1 MMPDKNELVERL
13 YRLHFKKLFIY
24 ANAVLRDPEQA
35 KDVVQDTFHEALRR
49 IDVFAKHE
57 NPGGWLMNTL
67 KNKLKENERTRRR
80 DLLRLLSLDADFPDE
95 SNLPE
100 ELVAAQPEPQEES
113 VIEKVERVLTPEE
126 YQLLKRL
133 VFDRAS
139 HLEVA
144 QEFGI
149 ITQEF
154 KAFPYQYFMLSP
166 HKMLT
171 AYTEKHKKR
180 RNSPQFEGS
189 FEHLLKN
196 IRSSK
201 SGKAAGGELRHH
213 HIVLSA
219 GRSCQ
224 DFFAL

>member
-1 MMPDKNELVERL
+1 MMSDENELVERL

-80 DLLRLLSLDADFPDE
+80 DLCRLLSLDADFPDKR
-95 SNLPE
+95 NLPE
-100 ELVAAQPEPQEES
+100 ELVVAQPEPQEES
-113 VIEKVERVLTPEE
+113 VIEILERVLTPEE
-126 YQLLKRL
+126 FRLLKRL

-139 HLEVA
+139 HQQVA

-149 ITQEF
+149 SVYASQKRLERIRDKLYTV
-154 KAFPYQYFMLSP
+154 FP
-166 HKMLT
+166 
-171 AYTEKHKKR
+171 ERKR
-180 RNSPQFEGS
+180 R
-189 FEHLLKN
+189 K
-196 IRSSK
+196 K
-201 SGKAAGGELRHH
+201 K
-213 HIVLSA
+213 
-219 GRSCQ
+219 
-224 DFFAL
+224 